1 VYILPEE
8 LRAELKRPLG
18 ELHRSFSDVDVGNSF
33 LITVGDVTTRNA
45 LEHGLKPDVS
55 IIDNRIQ
62 RRDSDHEFRDTA
74 TILRSRNPPGTVTE
88 SLWKSIEEA
97 IEGATER
104 GERFMIVVDGEEDLA
119 VLPSILLAPPDTV
132 ILYGQ
137 PDEGVVLVRASETS
151 SKAEELMKKF
161 EEA

>member
-1 VYILPEE
+1 MYILPEK
-8 LRAELKRPLG
+8 LRAELKKPLG
-18 ELHRSFSDVDVGNSF
+18 ELHESFRNIDVGDSF

-62 RRDSDHEFRDTA
+62 RMDSDHEFNDTA
-74 TILRSRNPPGTVTE
+74 TIIRSTNPPGTITE
-88 SLWKSIEEA
+88 DLWNSIKKA
-97 IEGATER
+97 IDGSRR

-119 VLPSILLAPPDTV
+119 VLPSILMAPADTV

-137 PDEGVVLVRASETS
+137 PNEGVVLVRAMETR
-151 SKAEELMKKF
+151 KRAEELIKNF

>member
-1 VYILPEE
+1 MYILPEK
-8 LRAELKRPLG
+8 LRAELKKPLG
-18 ELHRSFSDVDVGNSF
+18 ELHESFRNIDVGDSF

-62 RRDSDHEFRDTA
+62 RMDSDHEFNDTA
-74 TILRSRNPPGTVTE
+74 TIIRSTNPPGTITE
-88 SLWKSIEEA
+88 DLWNSIKKA
-97 IEGATER
+97 IDGAR
-104 GERFMIVVDGEEDLA
+104 AGERFMIVVDGEEDLA
-119 VLPSILLAPPDTV
+119 VLPSILMAPADTV

-137 PDEGVVLVRASETS
+137 PNEGVVLVRAMETR
-151 SKAEELMKKF
+151 KRAEELIKNF

>member
-1 VYILPEE
+1 MYILPEK
-8 LRAELKRPLG
+8 LRAELKKPLG
-18 ELHRSFSDVDVGNSF
+18 KLHESFRNIDVGDSF

-62 RRDSDHEFRDTA
+62 RMDSDHEFNDTA
-74 TILRSRNPPGTVTE
+74 TIIRSTNPPGTITE
-88 SLWKSIEEA
+88 DLWNSIKKA
-97 IEGATER
+97 IDGAR
-104 GERFMIVVDGEEDLA
+104 AGERFMIVVDGEEDLA
-119 VLPSILLAPPDTV
+119 VLPSILMAPADTV

-137 PDEGVVLVRASETS
+137 PDEGVVLVRAIETR
-151 SKAEELMKKF
+151 KRAEELIKNF